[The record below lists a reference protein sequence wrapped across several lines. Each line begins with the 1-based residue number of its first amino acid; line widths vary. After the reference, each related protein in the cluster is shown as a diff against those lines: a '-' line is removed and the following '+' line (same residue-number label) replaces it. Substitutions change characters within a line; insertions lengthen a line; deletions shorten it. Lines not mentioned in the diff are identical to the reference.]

1 MIHQEQED
9 DPLNRINHLPKLPMK
24 RFLTQ
29 LFCLI
34 INLPVLSFSLSPPK
48 SQNSG
53 KIWYLY
59 CSLSPYLQSSK
70 AQIPTTHIKSKRP
83 NPSLIPEGFSVQMS
97 DVKSEGERLS
107 EREL

>member
-34 INLPVLSFSLSPPK
+34 INLPVLSPEIPKLGKNLVSLLLPLSISSIFK
-48 SQNSG
+48 STDPNHPH
-53 KIWYLY
+53 KIKEAK
-59 CSLSPYLQSSK
+59 PF
-70 AQIPTTHIKSKRP
+70 PDP
-83 NPSLIPEGFSVQMS
+83 
-97 DVKSEGERLS
+97 
-107 EREL
+107 